1 MVLSFERL
9 SLSEAAPP
17 GDHRATTYR
26 VCIAQPRR
34 SIRVDAMTG
43 PVEAMMDSGVIQWK
57 LDDPH
62 ATGLVEMARQ
72 IAGFRIEHDRVI
84 CPVVVVRESDELS
97 YDMATLDITFGD
109 VNDRPKM
116 MTQSNMKLDILSKMQ
131 GRPDV
136 CRDQCHGVL
145 VGLKGIECL
154 VLISLKATD
163 MRLHEIQNG
172 EQPDGLTGHYASET
186 IALFRCLDV
195 LARLAPY
202 VHTFGDGI
210 VYGFKTPVVNGNSQ
224 RVTKSHVRVSK
235 LLWRGI
241 FDGHPILMA
250 PSLVE
255 RVFQPRYR
263 SMVHYDSPTT
273 MHPVST

>member
-1 MVLSFERL
+1 
-9 SLSEAAPP
+9 
-17 GDHRATTYR
+17 
-26 VCIAQPRR
+26 
-34 SIRVDAMTG
+34 MTG
-43 PVEAMMDSGVIQWK
+43 PVEAMTDSGVIQWK

-84 CPVVVVRESDELS
+84 CPMVVIRESDELS
-97 YDMATLDITFGD
+97 CEMATLDITFG
-109 VNDRPKM
+109 NATTHPKM

-131 GRPDV
+131 GRPVDDV

-163 MRLHEIQNG
+163 MRLDEIQNG
-172 EQPDGLTGHYASET
+172 EQPDGLTGQYASDT

-210 VYGFKTPVVNGNSQ
+210 VYGFKTPVVSGSSQ
-224 RVTKSHVRVSK
+224 RVNKSQVRVSK
-235 LLWRGI
+235 LLWRGL

-250 PSLVE
+250 PSFVE
-255 RVFQPRYR
+255 RVFQPAEAHNRR
-263 SMVHYDSPTT
+263 HPQNTEHVPPSL
-273 MHPVST
+273 MHPIST